1 MRTDIGRAREWAGSH
16 GAGWVRAGLR
26 QGLWL
31 WLVGMA
37 FAAHAQFDEIQ
48 SRVSEFVLENG
59 MKFIV
64 LERHQAP
71 VVSFYTYA
79 NVGSAQ
85 ETAGATGLA
94 HLFEH
99 MAFKGSQKIGTK
111 DYEQERKALAREDEA
126 YAALAAARRKGAS
139 PEVLKPLEAAFRA
152 AQAGA
157 GQWVVKSEFDEAV
170 ERAGGRGLNAN
181 TSSDRTVYFFS
192 LPSNASELWF
202 YLDSERFY
210 EPVLREFYKERDV
223 VMEERRLS
231 VESNPVGK
239 LVEEFLSVAYK
250 AHSYKSPTIG
260 FMSDLQNLTRADAR
274 DFFSN
279 HYVPGNLTAVV
290 VGDVDTARM
299 RALAEAYFGR
309 IPKKAAPEPLRTVE
323 PLQAGERSFKLRLQ
337 SQRVSMVGYHKP
349 GIQHP
354 DNAVYDALGSLLSEG
369 RSARLYRSL
378 VRDQKIAVEAG
389 GFPGFPGQKYPG
401 LFLFFAF
408 TAPGHENAEVEKA
421 LEAETGRLC
430 NEPVSGGELEGV
442 KRRARANLLR
452 QLDDN
457 AGLAMQLAD
466 WQGLTGDWRN
476 LFRQLDKIN
485 AVTPADIQRV
495 ARATFTENNRTIG
508 AIEPAKSMADSGQ

>member
-1 MRTDIGRAREWAGSH
+1 MTF
-16 GAGWVRAGLR
+16 V
-26 QGLWL
+26 
-31 WLVGMA
+31 V
-37 FAAHAQFDEIQ
+37 HAQFDEIQ
-48 SRVSEFVLENG
+48 SRISEFVLDNG

-79 NVGSAQ
+79 DVGSAQ
-85 ETAGATGLA
+85 EMEGTTGLA

-99 MAFKGSQKIGTK
+99 MAFKGSQKIGTR
-111 DYEQERKALAREDEA
+111 DYEKEQLALAKEDEA
-126 YAALAAARRKGAS
+126 YAAFSAAHRKGAS
-139 PEVLKPLEAAFRA
+139 PEDLKPLAEAFHA
-152 AQAGA
+152 AQAEA
-157 GQWVVKSEFDEAV
+157 GKWVVKGEFDEAV

-181 TSSDRTVYFFS
+181 TASDRTVFFFS
-192 LPSNASELWF
+192 LPSNESELWF

-231 VESNPVGK
+231 VEGNPIGK
-239 LVEEFLSVAYK
+239 LIEEFLSVAYK

-260 FMSDLQNLTRADAR
+260 YMSDLQNLTRGDAR
-274 DFFSN
+274 DFFSKY
-279 HYVPGNLTAVV
+279 YVPSNLTAVV
-290 VGDVDTARM
+290 VGDVDATQIRT
-299 RALAEAYFGR
+299 LAETYFGR
-309 IPKKAAPEPLRTVE
+309 IPRKPAPEPLRTVE
-323 PLQAGERSFKLRLQ
+323 PPQAGERSFKLRLQ
-337 SQRVSMVGYHKP
+337 SQRVSLVGYHKP

-369 RSARLYRSL
+369 RSSRLYRSL

-389 GFPGFPGQKYPG
+389 GFSGFPGQKYPG
-401 LFLFFAF
+401 VFLFYAF

-421 LEAETGRLC
+421 LDGEIERLC
-430 NEPVSGGELEGV
+430 KELVSAEELDGV

-466 WQGLTGDWRN
+466 WQGLTGDWHN

-495 ARATFTENNRTIG
+495 AKATFKEINRTVG
-508 AIEPAKSMADSGQ
+508 TIEPVQPNADSAQ

>member
-1 MRTDIGRAREWAGSH
+1 M
-16 GAGWVRAGLR
+16 L
-26 QGLWL
+26 
-31 WLVGMA
+31 GMA
-37 FAAHAQFDEIQ
+37 AGAQAQFDEIQ
-48 SRVSEFVLENG
+48 SRISEFSLDNG
-59 MKFIV
+59 IKFIV

-71 VVSFYTYA
+71 VVSFYTHA
-79 NVGSAQ
+79 DVGSAQ
-85 ETAGATGLA
+85 EVQGTTGLA

-99 MAFKGSQKIGTK
+99 MAFKGSKKIGTK
-111 DYEQERKALAREDEA
+111 DYEQERVALGQEDAA
-126 YAALAAARRKGAS
+126 YAAYSAARRQGAS
-139 PEVLKPLEAAFRA
+139 PEDLKPLEAAFRA
-152 AQAGA
+152 AQTEAGKWA
-157 GQWVVKSEFDEAV
+157 VKNEFDEAV

-181 TSSDRTVYFFS
+181 TASDRTVFFFS

-231 VESNPVGK
+231 VEGNPVGK
-239 LVEEFLSVAYK
+239 LIEELLSVAYK

-260 FMSDLQNLTRADAR
+260 FMSDLQNLTRADAQT
-274 DFFSN
+274 FFGKY
-279 HYVPGNLTAVV
+279 YVPSNLTAVV
-290 VGDVDTARM
+290 VGDVDVARIHS
-299 RALAEAYFGR
+299 LADAYFGR
-309 IPKKAAPEPLRTVE
+309 IPKQAKPEPLRTVE
-323 PLQAGERSFKLRLQ
+323 PPQAGERYFKLRLQ
-337 SQRVSMVGYHKP
+337 SQRVTLVGYHKP

-369 RSARLYRSL
+369 RSSRLYRSL

-401 LFLFFAF
+401 LFLFYAF
-408 TAPGHENAEVEKA
+408 TAPGHENAEVEKG
-421 LEAETGRLC
+421 LEGETQRLC
-430 NEPVSGGELEGV
+430 KELVSAEELDGV

-466 WQGLTGDWRN
+466 WQGLTGDWHN

-495 ARATFTENNRTIG
+495 AKATFTEKNRTVG
-508 AIEPAKSMADSGQ
+508 VIEPAQTSTESAQ